1 MQPYWVQSKRNH
13 VIWLGMSCHETKKHI
28 SSLERRKKTEVLCQ
42 ECSTCADFMCHFCS
56 QRLFVLVGVIQQTC
70 SRYVYSPLFCFCSCT
85 LQSKTW
91 PTLQNQTINTE
102 VSSWLA
108 AAFFV
113 MTEWK
118 PAFHCVIHN
127 WLHKKEMKKKK
138 KKLLWRLKFNA
149 FSSPA
154 CTSVSISRE
163 LKHGTAHTGMRPK
176 RSKHASYHTYHSKN
190 ILNIKWVGKV
200 SILTACT
207 NFKNQGCTDLGPFF
221 FSTSRSRGPAV
232 ISGFPSSC
240 ACN

>member
-1 MQPYWVQSKRNH
+1 MFIRLSFASVVALFNQRPDPPSKIKPSTQKLVLDLLPRFLLWQNGNLPSI
-13 VIWLGMSCHETKKHI
+13 VSFITGSTKKKW
-28 SSLERRKKTEVLCQ
+28 R
-42 ECSTCADFMCHFCS
+42 
-56 QRLFVLVGVIQQTC
+56 
-70 SRYVYSPLFCFCSCT
+70 
-85 LQSKTW
+85 
-91 PTLQNQTINTE
+91 
-102 VSSWLA
+102 
-108 AAFFV
+108 
-113 MTEWK
+113 
-118 PAFHCVIHN
+118 
-127 WLHKKEMKKKK
+127 KKK

-163 LKHGTAHTGMRPK
+163 LKHGTAHTGIRPK